1 VTAAPP
7 WGGAVLIADPSA
19 WARAGHRDVR
29 ESWRAALRAGRI
41 ATCSIATLELLRVP
55 RDLDELLATEAGLAQ
70 LRDIPVSASVQ
81 RAAIG
86 ALRDLAELGPLH
98 HRVPIPDLLI
108 AAAAQDAGLGVLH
121 YDHHYDRLAEVLSF
135 DSRWLAPP
143 GTLDAPADA

>member
-1 VTAAPP
+1 VSAAPL

-19 WARAGHRDVR
+19 WARAGHPNVR
-29 ESWRAALRAGRI
+29 ESWRTALRAGRI

-86 ALRDLAELGPLH
+86 ALRDLAQLGPLH

-135 DSRWLAPP
+135 DSHWLAPP
-143 GTLDAPADA
+143 GTLDAPVHG